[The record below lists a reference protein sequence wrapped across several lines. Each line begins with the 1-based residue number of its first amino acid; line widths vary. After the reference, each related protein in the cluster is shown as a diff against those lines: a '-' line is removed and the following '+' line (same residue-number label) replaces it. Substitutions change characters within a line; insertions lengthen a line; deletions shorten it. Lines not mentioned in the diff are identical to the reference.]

1 MSNLVLGNP
10 YTPVQCAA
18 EEQQSHRS
26 MRNVPLKVYADAPPP
41 ALLQIDGTD
50 TRRERKLTAGLL
62 KSVHPCTLFND
73 EFSLRKNIA
82 AA

>member
-50 TRRERKLTAGLL
+50 TRRVQK
-62 KSVHPCTLFND
+62 
-73 EFSLRKNIA
+73 
-82 AA
+82 